1 MNDLKI
7 FFLVDDDVDDLEFF
21 QEALS
26 QVDPSLICITSS
38 NGEKALEKL
47 RGWVAPFPDLIFLDL
62 NLPRVDGKKCLV
74 EIKKMETFINTPVI
88 IYSTSSDQKII
99 NEVLALGAAH
109 FLVKPN
115 KSGELHAAIKNI
127 LAIEKSREI
136 AVS

>member
-1 MNDLKI
+1 MKETTI
-7 FFLVDDDVDDLEFF
+7 FLVDDDADDVEFF
-21 QEALS
+21 KEALFEC
-26 QVDPSLICITSS
+26 DPAILCITSS
-38 NGEKALEKL
+38 NGEKALKQL
-47 RGWVAPFPDLIFLDL
+47 REWAEPFPDFIFLDL
-62 NLPRVDGKKCLV
+62 NLPRIDGKKCLV
-74 EIKKMETFINTPVI
+74 EIKKIEAFTNTPII
-88 IYSTSSDQKII
+88 IYSTSSEQKII